1 MKKKKIFIACDTAS
15 PNKVRE
21 IIKNTKSSELDVG
34 YKIGLEFFLTTGGR
48 NFISEIKNEEIF
60 LDLKLN
66 DIPNTCAAAVY
77 SLKDLKNISY
87 LTAHING
94 GFEML
99 KAIKKASKKINK
111 KLKILGVTVLT
122 SLSDSSLK
130 EIGHTRSI
138 KELVKKQAS
147 IARLA
152 GLDGII
158 CSGHEIKFLKKIC
171 KNMEIITPGIRLS
184 GDSAG
189 DQKRIMTPMNSLKNG
204 ASGIVIGRSVTKGN
218 IKNNFQKLIK
228 SLN

>member
-1 MKKKKIFIACDTAS
+1 MKKKKIFIACDTTS

-34 YKIGLEFFLTTGGR
+34 YKIGLEFFLTTRGR

-87 LTAHING
+87 LTAHVNG
-94 GFEML
+94 GYEML

>member
-1 MKKKKIFIACDTAS
+1 MKKKKIFIACDTTS

-34 YKIGLEFFLTTGGR
+34 YKIGLEFFLTTRGR

-87 LTAHING
+87 LTAHVNG
-94 GFEML
+94 GYEML

-122 SLSDSSLK
+122 SLSESSLK

>member
-1 MKKKKIFIACDTAS
+1 
-15 PNKVRE
+15 V
-21 IIKNTKSSELDVG
+21 
-34 YKIGLEFFLTTGGR
+34 
-48 NFISEIKNEEIF
+48 
-60 LDLKLN
+60 
-66 DIPNTCAAAVY
+66 
-77 SLKDLKNISY
+77 
-87 LTAHING
+87 NG
-94 GFEML
+94 GYEML